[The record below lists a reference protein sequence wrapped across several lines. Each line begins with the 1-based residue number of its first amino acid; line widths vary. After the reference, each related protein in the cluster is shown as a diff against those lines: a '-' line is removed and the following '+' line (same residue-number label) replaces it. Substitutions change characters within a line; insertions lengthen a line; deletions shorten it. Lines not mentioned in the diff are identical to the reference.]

1 MKMILHALQNR
12 QQIHQTIICVICLT
26 LTFAHRF
33 KLILPRIYMT
43 HLHEEVKRTIFV
55 PNTWC
60 RCAGNRFW
68 LKILWSSSP
77 AFWTLP
83 SSGFWLR
90 FSGRCRGQDFFHFE
104 FHLSSDC
111 GHHGCSAGTSTW
123 WTFGVASIPDFSV
136 YSLSFWTRHV
146 STLPGI
152 VTGHD
157 QCHSHVFV
165 FILCTEKQSAV

>member
-1 MKMILHALQNR
+1 MKMIVQALQNR
-12 QQIHQTIICVICLT
+12 HQTMICVICL
-26 LTFAHRF
+26 
-33 KLILPRIYMT
+33 ILPFAIAPPFSTDITTNTYDI
-43 HLHEEVKRTIFV
+43 LHEEVKRTIFV

-60 RCAGNRFW
+60 RCAGDRFW
-68 LKILWSSSP
+68 LKVLWSSSP
-77 AFWTLP
+77 SFWTLS

-90 FSGRCRGQDFFHFE
+90 FGGRCRGYDFFHFE

-111 GHHGCSAGTSTW
+111 GHHGCSAGTSTR

-136 YSLSFWTRHV
+136 YTLSSWTRHV

-152 VTGHD
+152 ANGHD

-165 FILCTEKQSAV
+165 FILCSEKQSAL